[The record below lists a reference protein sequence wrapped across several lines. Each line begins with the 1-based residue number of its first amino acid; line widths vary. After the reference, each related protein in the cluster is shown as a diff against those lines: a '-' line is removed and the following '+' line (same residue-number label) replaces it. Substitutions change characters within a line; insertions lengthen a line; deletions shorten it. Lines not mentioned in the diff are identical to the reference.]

1 MEDIR
6 RILAVSWM
14 TQYCQ
19 RTVHYAV
26 SLAAKY
32 GAELSVIHVIDTL
45 WRQGWN
51 LPTMSLAE
59 ERRKAME
66 RIKAELDNIIDGE
79 TKGGVKIKKIIK
91 EGDPVEEI
99 LKFIGEE
106 KIDLVILRTHE
117 EGRIERFLIGG
128 SNDALIRK
136 MPCSIFLVKNE
147 LEPEAAWVIAPV
159 TKDYPGK
166 IRLTSDVKMRYLFS
180 SGIFLLNV

>member
-45 WRQGWN
+45 WLQGWN
-51 LPTMSLAE
+51 LPTMSQYEARGKE
-59 ERRKAME
+59 ME
-66 RIKAELDNIIDGE
+66 RIQAELDNIISDE
-79 TKGGVKIKKIIK
+79 TKRGVKIKKIIK
-91 EGDPVEEI
+91 EGDPIEEI
-99 LKFIGEE
+99 MKVIGEE
-106 KIDLVILRTHE
+106 KIDLVISRAHE
-117 EGRIERFLIGG
+117 EGRIERLLVGG

-136 MPCSIFLVKNE
+136 MPCSVLLVKK
-147 LEPEAAWVIAPV
+147 EPDTV
-159 TKDYPGK
+159 
-166 IRLTSDVKMRYLFS
+166 
-180 SGIFLLNV
+180 

>member
-45 WRQGWN
+45 WTQGWN
-51 LPTMSLAE
+51 LPMMSPAE
-59 ERRKAME
+59 EHKKDME
-66 RIKAELDNIIDGE
+66 RIKAELDGIIGSE

-99 LKFIGEE
+99 LKVIGEE
-106 KIDLVILRTHE
+106 RIDLTILRAHE
-117 EGRIERFLIGG
+117 QGRIEHFLVGS
-128 SNDALIRK
+128 SNDAIIRK
-136 MPCSIFLVKNE
+136 MPCSIFLVKKE
-147 LEPEAAWVIAPV
+147 LEPEAA
-159 TKDYPGK
+159 
-166 IRLTSDVKMRYLFS
+166 
-180 SGIFLLNV
+180 

>member
-45 WRQGWN
+45 WSQGWN
-51 LPTMSLAE
+51 LPTMSQE
-59 ERRKAME
+59 ESRVKEME
-66 RIKAELDNIIDGE
+66 RIQSELDNIIGKE
-79 TKGGVKIKKIIK
+79 TKGDVKIKKIIK

-99 LKFIGEE
+99 MKVIEEE
-106 KIDLVILRTHE
+106 KIGLVILRAHE
-117 EGRIERFLIGG
+117 EGRIERFLVGG
-128 SNDALIRK
+128 SNDAIIRK
-136 MPCSIFLVKNE
+136 MPCSILLVKK
-147 LEPEAAWVIAPV
+147 EPDSVS
-159 TKDYPGK
+159 Y
-166 IRLTSDVKMRYLFS
+166 
-180 SGIFLLNV
+180 

>member
-32 GAELSVIHVIDTL
+32 GAELSVIHIIDTL
-45 WRQGWN
+45 WQGWN
-51 LPTMSLAE
+51 LPMMSLAE
-59 ERRKAME
+59 AGRKDME
-66 RIKAELDNIIDGE
+66 RIKAELDNIIDVE

-91 EGDPVEEI
+91 EGDPVEDI
-99 LKFIGEE
+99 LKVIGEE
-106 KIDLVILRTHE
+106 KIDLVILRAQE
-117 EGRIERFLIGG
+117 EGRIERFLVGG
-128 SNDALIRK
+128 SNDAIIRK

-147 LEPEAAWVIAPV
+147 IESEA
-159 TKDYPGK
+159 T
-166 IRLTSDVKMRYLFS
+166 
-180 SGIFLLNV
+180 

>member
-14 TQYCQ
+14 TQYC
-19 RTVHYAV
+19 RKTIHCAV

-32 GAELSVIHVIDTL
+32 DAELSVIHVVDTGL
-45 WRQGWN
+45 QGWN
-51 LPTMSLAE
+51 MPMMSMEE
-59 ERRKAME
+59 ERKADIE
-66 RIKAELDNIIDGE
+66 KIKAELDNIIDGE
-79 TKGGVKIKKIIK
+79 TKEGIKIKKIIK

-106 KIDLVILRTHE
+106 KIDLVVLRAHE
-117 EGRIERFLIGG
+117 ESRIERFLVGG

-147 LEPEAAWVIAPV
+147 LEPEA
-159 TKDYPGK
+159 G
-166 IRLTSDVKMRYLFS
+166 
-180 SGIFLLNV
+180 

>member
-45 WRQGWN
+45 WTQGWN
-51 LPTMSLAE
+51 LPMMSPAE
-59 ERRKAME
+59 EHKKDME
-66 RIKAELDNIIDGE
+66 RIKAELDGIIGSE

-106 KIDLVILRTHE
+106 KIDVVILRAQE
-117 EGRIERFLIGG
+117 EGRIERFLVGG
-128 SNDALIRK
+128 SNDAIIRK
-136 MPCSIFLVKNE
+136 MPCSIFLVKND
-147 LEPEAAWVIAPV
+147 LESEAV
-159 TKDYPGK
+159 
-166 IRLTSDVKMRYLFS
+166 
-180 SGIFLLNV
+180 